1 MKTKTS
7 RDSWDSQSGTDTKNI
22 GISWAPPLQPL
33 QSPRQMG
40 SARQSIFRTHEEAN
54 EEREQLRA
62 LSLSTDAKNEKQQQ
76 NVDITAEID
85 V

>member
-1 MKTKTS
+1 
-7 RDSWDSQSGTDTKNI
+7 
-22 GISWAPPLQPL
+22 
-33 QSPRQMG
+33 MG